1 MRDELWDRN
10 TKKMKEIY
18 FVSLLPQSG
27 TLNNSSARYIV
38 MMIIYWRLGIFGPAF
53 LVSMHKYAV
62 CVIAYGGLLH
72 FNCTYWTKK

>member
-18 FVSLLPQSG
+18 FVSPLPQGG

-38 MMIIYWRLGIFGPAF
+38 IMIIYWRLGIFGPAF
-53 LVSMHKYAV
+53 LVSMHKYARHPIV
-62 CVIAYGGLLH
+62 YRGSLL